1 MPADYSV
8 ILWVYL
14 VHQQDTVTPQQIF
27 THFSLFKI
35 TENGVLWWPSRLRI
49 WHGHCSGVGSIPG
62 AGTSACHGHSQK

>member
-27 THFSLFKI
+27 THFSLFKM
-35 TENGVLWWPSRLRI
+35 
-49 WHGHCSGVGSIPG
+49 GS
-62 AGTSACHGHSQK
+62 SNL